1 MSTVE
6 ENDQAAFIFGQKAAK
21 VLNNEA
27 YNFAIT
33 AMKGDIVAKLAIN
46 PIMGDN
52 DTTIELVRKLQCI
65 TELEGQLEQIMQ
77 DGKFAE
83 QNLIATDNNQKRHKR

>member
-1 MSTVE
+1 MSVE
-6 ENDQAAFIFGQKAAK
+6 ENDQAAFIFGQKAVE

-27 YNFAIT
+27 YVFAIT

-46 PIMGDN
+46 PILGDN

-83 QNLIATDNNQKRHKR
+83 QNLIAADNNQKRHKR

>member
-1 MSTVE
+1 
-6 ENDQAAFIFGQKAAK
+6 
-21 VLNNEA
+21 
-27 YNFAIT
+27 
-33 AMKGDIVAKLAIN
+33 MKGDIVAKLAIN

-83 QNLIATDNNQKRHKR
+83 TNLIAADNNQKRHKR

>member
-6 ENDQAAFIFGQKAAK
+6 ENDQAAFIFGQKAAE

-46 PIMGDN
+46 PILGDN

-65 TELEGQLEQIMQ
+65 TELEGQIEQIMQ

-83 QNLIATDNNQKRHKR
+83 TNLIAADNNQKRHKR

>member
-6 ENDQAAFIFGQKAAK
+6 ENDQAAFIFGQKAEE

-83 QNLIATDNNQKRHKR
+83 TNLIAADNNQKRHKR